1 MSNNPLIPAKDTSQ
15 DGKSEDPAVRL
26 IRDKVAR
33 AYSGEPDAVQE
44 LAEAEA
50 ERAPSKHQLYMREL
64 SASGKS
70 LAEIQTEWHHYYTLL
85 PDAEKHEVWQ
95 EFYAANQ
102 HTPYQKL
109 FQKQQPV
116 ASRKAAGTPETP
128 TPTQPKP
135 TANGVYVGNHEPPK
149 PTSQKHPT
157 ADTVATKQLKSKIVS
172 TVTADGK
179 LKIKHHLQSLA
190 FGLGSGAVVL
200 FILLFGFFNEFIIA
214 PLIQPSRTVN
224 DTPIILSNNATA
236 QNVPP
241 SVTIPKINVQ
251 IPLNFNVPTTDEAAV
266 EEGLKTGVVHYP
278 NTVMPGQNGNA
289 AYFGHSAVNIFN
301 NGVKY
306 KFAFSL
312 LHQVTTG
319 DLFYITY
326 GGKTYAYRVF
336 EKQVVPPTQ
345 VSVISD
351 TRGKTAT
358 AVLITCDP
366 PGVSTNRL
374 VVWGEQI
381 SPNPSGNT
389 NADPAVTAAA
399 PAQLAS
405 NGVNMW
411 SRFVS
416 AIEFWK

>member
-1 MSNNPLIPAKDTSQ
+1 MNNNPLIPTKDTSQ
-15 DGKSEDPAVRL
+15 DGRLEDPAVRL

-33 AYSGEPDAVQE
+33 AYSGEPDAAQE

-50 ERAPSKHQLYMREL
+50 EQAPSKHQIYMREL

-70 LAEIQTEWHHYYTLL
+70 LAEIQTEWHHYYTML
-85 PDAEKHEVWQ
+85 PDGEKHEVWQ

-109 FQKQQPV
+109 FQKQHPAV
-116 ASRKAAGTPETP
+116 SRKAEIQSDTP

-149 PTSQKHPT
+149 PTTQKHPSVNK
-157 ADTVATKQLKSKIVS
+157 VATKQLKSKIVS

-224 DTPIILSNNATA
+224 DTPIILSDNTTT

-251 IPLNFNVPTTDEAAV
+251 IPLNFNVPSADEAAV
-266 EEGLKTGVVHYP
+266 QEGLKTGVVHYP

-312 LHQVTTG
+312 LHEVTTG

-326 GGKTYAYRVF
+326 SGKTFAYRVF

-381 SPNPSGNT
+381 SPNPTANT
-389 NADPAVTAAA
+389 NADPAVTAPA

-405 NGVNMW
+405 NGLNMW

-416 AIEFWK
+416 AVEFWK

>member
-15 DGKSEDPAVRL
+15 DGKLEDPAVRL

-70 LAEIQTEWHHYYTLL
+70 LAEIQTEWHHYYTML

-116 ASRKAAGTPETP
+116 VSRKAASTPETP
-128 TPTQPKP
+128 TPTQSKP
-135 TANGVYVGNHEPPK
+135 TANGVYVGNHEPSK
-149 PTSQKHPT
+149 PTTQKHPT
-157 ADTVATKQLKSKIVS
+157 ADTAATKQLKSKIVS

-224 DTPIILSNNATA
+224 DTPIILSDNTTT

-241 SVTIPKINVQ
+241 SVTVPKINVQ

-312 LHQVTTG
+312 LHEVTTG

-326 GGKTYAYRVF
+326 GGKTFAYRVF

-405 NGVNMW
+405 NGLNMW
-411 SRFVS
+411 SKFVH
-416 AIEFWK
+416 ALEFWK